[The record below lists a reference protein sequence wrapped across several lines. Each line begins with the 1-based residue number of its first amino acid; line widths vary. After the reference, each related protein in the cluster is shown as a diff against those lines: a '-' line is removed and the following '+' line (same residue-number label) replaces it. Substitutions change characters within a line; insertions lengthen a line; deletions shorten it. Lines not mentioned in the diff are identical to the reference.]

1 MKGLAIE
8 LSGQALIASLCFFF
22 TVFILLTPF
31 LALVLA
37 GFLLLARSKLWCSQ
51 EQNYDSK
58 NVAFR
63 SLSITS
69 ETDPPWAWARCD
81 YTMWNFFTHAHVY
94 IVKNQTARESGS
106 KSGLHMTAIRMWL
119 SIKPQATVYEIKSTD
134 MHNCNTKGGSM
145 HVMPG
150 LNGCCMHTGLAHHV
164 LCRSVYT
171 EVALSPTCSS
181 MWPLERSVHV
191 TSDFH
196 CEWAI
201 VATQTMASTDETFL
215 PWGSPYRCSHW
226 IGRSTSGLR
235 PYCCHR
241 GGTAVRWVV
250 GHCILVNSFWIN
262 EWRKNSQNKSRKW
275 LTAWRTIYISYMSA
289 GWRSTVHD
297 RHQISV
303 LYSLS
308 GAHSGSPQ

>member
-134 MHNCNTKGGSM
+134 MHNIESGSGM
-145 HVMPG
+145 VQQACHARCVW
-150 LNGCCMHTGLAHHV
+150 LLHAHGSSTPCALQDVSTLRLHSRRLLWYAIALIDV
-164 LCRSVYT
+164 AIG
-171 EVALSPTCSS
+171 EVGPCDQWL
-181 MWPLERSVHV
+181 PL
-191 TSDFH
+191 
-196 CEWAI
+196 W
-201 VATQTMASTDETFL
+201 VATQIMASTDETFWHGVA
-215 PWGSPYRCSHW
+215 P
-226 IGRSTSGLR
+226 IT
-235 PYCCHR
+235 
-241 GGTAVRWVV
+241 
-250 GHCILVNSFWIN
+250 LVI
-262 EWRKNSQNKSRKW
+262 E
-275 LTAWRTIYISYMSA
+275 
-289 GWRSTVHD
+289 
-297 RHQISV
+297 
-303 LYSLS
+303 
-308 GAHSGSPQ
+308 